1 MTAKMQKTE
10 QELRERIGVPF
21 VSIVGAEQGP
31 LVLLGALC
39 ARELGERAIARGDEV
54 ILVGGACAAE
64 LDALKRLGIAAVCVS
79 AECDAAELESALSP
93 ATKAVWVCADASAGA
108 VCTVRNFCNALD
120 LWMPATVTLPD
131 ARKCVFEGERYHVG
145 AVADVATG
153 ALTDAA
159 FVCTKDTLPYQL
171 MVKAATL

>member
-1 MTAKMQKTE
+1 MEGIKATLKQV
-10 QELRERIGVPF
+10 LGVPF
-21 VSIVGAEQGP
+21 VG
-31 LVLLGALC
+31 LVDPNEGHTVILCALC
-39 ARELGERAIARGDEV
+39 ARELGERSIARGDEV

-64 LDALKRLGIAAVCVS
+64 LDALERLGITAVCVS

-93 ATKAVWVCADASAGA
+93 ATKAVWVCADASVDA

-153 ALTDAA
+153 RCEDAS

-171 MVKAATL
+171 MVEAAAL